1 MHILNTG
8 KEAVIEWR
16 EPQIKQI
23 LLLFG
28 AFRVPYP
35 SNAVTF
41 CHYLTFFIQE
51 TTLDLYKIKGNPDL
65 DKVFLALLD
74 RYTNCVRKR
83 GLPNYFMR

>member
-1 MHILNTG
+1 MHLLITG
-8 KEAVIEWR
+8 KEAKLNGENL
-16 EPQIKQI
+16 KSNKFYCF
-23 LLLFG
+23 L
-28 AFRVPYP
+28 VPIIVPHP